1 LQSDKLA
8 PGQKAPA
15 FSLPGVDG
23 RTHILSDHLSA
34 HQAVVVMFICNH
46 CPYVRAYVPRL
57 IALQDQFVG
66 RVQMLGISSNDT
78 NAYPEDSFE
87 NMKIVSKQW
96 GLNFPYLW
104 DEDQAVARSFGAQ
117 RTPEIFAL
125 DAQGICQYEG
135 GVDDNF
141 QDATKV
147 RDQPLRDALQQLI
160 AGQAATR
167 PQTWA
172 IGCTIKWKKS

>member
-1 LQSDKLA
+1 MQSDKLA
-8 PGQKAPA
+8 PGQKAPE

-23 RTHILSDHLSA
+23 RIHRLSDHLA
-34 HQAVVVMFICNH
+34 RRKAVVVTFICNH
-46 CPYVRAYVPRL
+46 CPYVRAYIPRL
-57 IALQDQFVG
+57 IALQEQFADD
-66 RVQMLGISSNDT
+66 VQILGISSNDT
-78 NAYPEDSFE
+78 KAYPEDSFE
-87 NMKIVSKQW
+87 NMKTVSQQW

-125 DAQGICQYEG
+125 NAQGICQYEG

-141 QDATKV
+141 QDPAKV
-147 RDQPLRDALQQLI
+147 RDQPLRDALQQII
-160 AGQAATR
+160 AGQPVTR

-172 IGCTIKWKKS
+172 IGCTIKWKK